1 MRLKLGLIFTLA
13 VCTSSL
19 LGCTIASKQTSIEI
33 SCDDFAKHPHVN
45 NEIQVAVGSTI
56 TVTLCSN
63 PTTGFQ
69 WMEAQ
74 ISDQTVLEETSHEF
88 IPPSE
93 ADGPPPPGSA
103 GKDVWTFKA
112 LKKGTGTISV
122 EYSRPWEGGEK
133 GERTFRLDVTVK

>member
-1 MRLKLGLIFTLA
+1 MRLELGLIFTLA

-33 SCDDFAKHPHVN
+33 SRDDFAKHPHVN

-103 GKDVWTFKA
+103 GKDVLTFKA

-133 GERTFRLDVTVK
+133 GEWTFRLDVTVK